1 MTNHPAPFP
10 RTTRFRTDCR
20 PLPSQFGRDSGLT
33 RTSIARGLGGRPSP
47 DRPIPPPWDAD
58 GEIPKPVSAR
68 TRQLADRLF
77 AEIVSGAHS
86 FGTRLP
92 AERLL
97 SEQHGLSRNTVRQ
110 ALGLLEQFGVVQR
123 RIGSGS
129 VVRYRPEPQADP
141 PPALAPRLPNALDLS
156 ELGDITSPL
165 ELGVVRSIIEP
176 EIARLAVLNMT
187 SRDIQR
193 IKDTQSEIDQVT
205 VDGERFSALDDSF
218 RMQLAEGT
226 HNPLLVAI
234 YTMINRVSNDA
245 GWSVQRRRRLTPA
258 RIREYKLQNLS
269 LCEAIESRDIDS
281 AVEFMRLLLAEFHQD
296 LMRGA

>member
-1 MTNHPAPFP
+1 M
-10 RTTRFRTDCR
+10 R
-20 PLPSQFGRDSGLT
+20 
-33 RTSIARGLGGRPSP
+33 
-47 DRPIPPPWDAD
+47 RPISPPWDAD
-58 GEIPKPVSAR
+58 GEIRKPVSAK
-68 TRQLADRLF
+68 TRQLADTLF
-77 AEIVSGAHS
+77 AEIVCGSHS

-92 AERLL
+92 AERLM

-110 ALGLLEQFGVVQR
+110 ALGLLEHFGIIQR
-123 RIGSGS
+123 RVGSGS
-129 VVRYRPEPQADP
+129 VVTYRPVPKADSP
-141 PPALAPRLPNALDLS
+141 TTSAPKRPNALDLS

-234 YTMINRVSNDA
+234 YTMINRVNSDA

-258 RIREYKLQNLS
+258 RIREYKLQNHS
-269 LCEAIESRDIDS
+269 LCEAIESRDIES
-281 AVEFMRLLLAEFHQD
+281 AVEFTRLLLAEFHQD